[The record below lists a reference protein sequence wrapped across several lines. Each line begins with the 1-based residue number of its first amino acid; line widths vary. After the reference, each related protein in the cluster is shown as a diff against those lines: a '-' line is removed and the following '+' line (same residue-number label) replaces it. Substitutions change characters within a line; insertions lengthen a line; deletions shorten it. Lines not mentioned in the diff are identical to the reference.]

1 MALLCQR
8 TLSAIES
15 IEGERVPDNLLNNVA
30 TELSQLDDRRAA
42 ATYEDVYG
50 ENLSLSTAMSIA
62 EQLYRHRAMPDTLA
76 VMLANNF
83 GKSLASIMVSAMSKS
98 KKRAKNEDNQEGAHA
113 RTSFRYVR
121 NMWEEIETVHE
132 TALCLLHGA
141 LDKIGLFVPYE
152 RGTIITPKYVDS
164 KFTADRQWIGFTG
177 LDTMTNQPV
186 NFASFSDREE
196 QALLGKVID
205 YNVENINDPNRWQY
219 VMFTTRHSESV
230 CDLFEDKNIV
240 TIRRLKASIRAGL
253 DSCIVAA
260 FGAAAFRFIILEFGH
275 NTELPKNITEHRQE
289 KFSYRPPEMIALEDC
304 EELAIVSNPLQVR
317 MIETIKKYRH
327 VESGEDLYSMLKFE
341 MVKTPSRSKFFE
353 EWADLLGKCDLLHKG
368 VSLPRYTRAA
378 AGPDERMRYNG
389 LYFGEPTA
397 TVEPKPFRLP
407 EIVQQEEGNSE
418 WAVSYLGYWFGK
430 YGIVGIDTVNVV
442 CEYADCI

>member
-98 KKRAKNEDNQEGAHA
+98 KKRAKNEDNQDGAHT
-113 RTSFRYVR
+113 RTSFRNVR

-152 RGTIITPKYVDS
+152 RGVIIAPKRVNH
-164 KFTADRQWIGFTG
+164 KFSVNRQWIGFTG

-186 NFASFSDREE
+186 RFASFCDREE
-196 QALLGKVID
+196 ASLLGKVID
-205 YNVENINDPNRWQY
+205 HNVENINDPNRWQY
-219 VMFTTRHSESV
+219 NMLTTRHSESV
-230 CDLFEDKNIV
+230 CDLFEDENVITV
-240 TIRRLKASIRAGL
+240 RRLRASVRAGL
-253 DSCIVAA
+253 DSCIIAA

-275 NTELPKNITEHRQE
+275 NTELPKNITTHRQE
-289 KFSYRPPEMIALEDC
+289 KFSYRPEKMIALENCD
-304 EELAIVSNPLQVR
+304 ELTIVSNPLQVR
-317 MIETIKKYRH
+317 MIETIKKYEH
-327 VESGEDLYSMLKFE
+327 VESGEELYRMLGYE
-341 MVKTPSRSKFFE
+341 MVKTPSRPTFFR
-353 EWADLLGKCDLLHKG
+353 EWSDLLEKCELIDKG
-368 VSLPRYTRAA
+368 VSVPRYARPTV
-378 AGPDERMRYNG
+378 GPDERMRYNG
-389 LYFGEPTA
+389 LYFGE
-397 TVEPKPFRLP
+397 EQ
-407 EIVQQEEGNSE
+407 EIVPMARPRLVLPYCPNPSMWVAQTDGRWEDNHGIIPSGN
-418 WAVSYLGYWFGK
+418 V
-430 YGIVGIDTVNVV
+430 I
-442 CEYADCI
+442 CEFADCI

>member
-30 TELSQLDDRRAA
+30 TELSQLDDRRAV

-50 ENLSLSTAMSIA
+50 ENLSLSTATSIA

-83 GKSLASIMVSAMSKS
+83 GKSLSSIMVSAMSKN
-98 KKRAKNEDNQEGAHA
+98 KKRARNEDNQEGAHA
-113 RTSFRYVR
+113 RTSFRNVR
-121 NMWEEIETVHE
+121 NMWEEVETVHE

-152 RGTIITPKYVDS
+152 QGAKIAPKRVNR
-164 KFTADRQWIGFTG
+164 KFTAEKQWLGFTA

-186 NFASFSDREE
+186 RFASFCDPEE
-196 QALLGKVID
+196 EALLGKVID

-219 VMFTTRHSESV
+219 NMFTTRHSESV
-230 CDLFEDKNIV
+230 CDLFEDENVITV
-240 TIRRLKASIRAGL
+240 RRLRASVRAGL
-253 DSCIVAA
+253 DSCIIAA

-275 NTELPKNITEHRQE
+275 NTELPKNITMHRQE
-289 KFSYRPPEMIALEDC
+289 KFSYRPEKMIALENCD
-304 EELAIVSNPLQVR
+304 ELAIVSNPLQVR
-317 MIETIKKYRH
+317 MIETIEKYGH
-327 VESGEDLYSMLKFE
+327 IESGEELYRMLGYE

-353 EWADLLGKCDLLHKG
+353 EWSDLLEKCELIDKG
-368 VSLPRYTRAA
+368 VSIPRYARPTV
-378 AGPDERMRYNG
+378 GPDERMRYSG
-389 LYFGEPTA
+389 LYFGEPQE
-397 TVEPKPFRLP
+397 VVSVNQPRIILP
-407 EIVQQEEGNSE
+407 YCPNPSMWVAQTDGRWEDN
-418 WAVSYLGYWFGK
+418 LGYITSG
-430 YGIVGIDTVNVV
+430 NVI
-442 CEYADCI
+442 CEFADCI